1 MLSEDT
7 EGQDRGPSVSGI
19 LQLCALPQETWTSGG
34 LVTPPRAW
42 EPWTLPPPPH
52 PLPFGK

>member
-19 LQLCALPQETWTSGG
+19 LQLCSAPGNLDKRGSRDPAAG
-34 LVTPPRAW
+34 LGAVGSPP
-42 EPWTLPPPPH
+42 TPPPPA
-52 PLPFGK
+52 FR